1 MNLTANIPYRAW
13 LLGIF
18 LVLLPLSCIN
28 AASNINLLLQHTPT
42 VVVLGILIATGI
54 RHPLSNLSYTLLF
67 LYLLLHLVGVR
78 YLYSSVPYD
87 DWTEQLFGVRVA
99 DIFGFQRNHYDRLV
113 HLCFGLL
120 LLGPA
125 REVVVRLMKI
135 RGGWSL
141 VIAVWL
147 LIGSGTVYELLE
159 WVVAMV
165 TEPDATER
173 YNGQQ
178 GDMWDTHRDMALAMG
193 GAVFSAV
200 FLALISWLRGQRV
213 HRTSARTSIISN

>member
-1 MNLTANIPYRAW
+1 MLKRI
-13 LLGIF
+13 
-18 LVLLPLSCIN
+18 VL
-28 AASNINLLLQHTPT
+28 AMVGHLQT
-42 VVVLGILIATGI
+42 VVEQIEHVDEADQKGQL
-54 RHPLSNLSYTLLF
+54 HPLSNLSYTLLF

-78 YLYSSVPYD
+78 HLYSSVPYD
-87 DWTEQLFGVRVA
+87 DWTDQLFGVRVT

-147 LIGSGTVYELLE
+147 LIVIGTVYELLE

-165 TEPDATER
+165 MEPDATER